1 MVTITEKYVSDIMKS
16 DMSNVINK
24 MKYIFEACGLGT
36 YYDTF
41 HAEEIDLDILKI
53 MESKDFV
60 EMGIE
65 PFEELIITWI
75 NNN

>member
-1 MVTITEKYVSDIMKS
+1 MVTITEEYVCTIMTS

-24 MKYIFEACGLGT
+24 MKYIFEACGLGI

-41 HAEEIDLDILKI
+41 HAEEIDLDTLKI
-53 MESKDFV
+53 METKDFV
-60 EMGIE
+60 EMDIE